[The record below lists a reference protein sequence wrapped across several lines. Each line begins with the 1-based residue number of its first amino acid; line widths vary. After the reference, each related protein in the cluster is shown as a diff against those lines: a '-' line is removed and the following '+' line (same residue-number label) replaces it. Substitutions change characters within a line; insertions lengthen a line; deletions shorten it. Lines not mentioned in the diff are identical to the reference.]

1 LVGIEQSGQLDRNF
15 FPATRRPFDLG
26 GLSYVGR
33 HGQADTAQQLNSF
46 GDRVN
51 HVHLLAV
58 MLVVKQMQLIESRTS
73 QLPNDT
79 SYTSREAPSCRQE
92 ADSIVP
98 SRNGFTLLELLI
110 ATTILSFLRLM
121 AFPLARI
128 TIQRDKE
135 RRLRACTMGDARCNR
150 QVRWRSC
157 SFSDQSGQLRLSPR
171 SRYTGERNRSSGRQE
186 IALPMTY
193 LGRR

>member
-1 LVGIEQSGQLDRNF
+1 MADDNLVGIEQSGQLDRNF

-121 AFPLARI
+121 AFSISANHNPA
-128 TIQRDKE
+128 
-135 RRLRACTMGDARCNR
+135 
-150 QVRWRSC
+150 
-157 SFSDQSGQLRLSPR
+157 
-171 SRYTGERNRSSGRQE
+171 
-186 IALPMTY
+186 
-193 LGRR
+193 